1 MEGGPLH
8 TLHVGL
14 DLSRRRV
21 DVCLISDQ
29 RELVDDFLVPAD
41 RDGLYGLTRRVA
53 VYGEPVR
60 GIIESM
66 NGARFIHDELAAH
79 GWEVLVA
86 DAQKVKGWRPLA
98 CKTDKVDSRVLGELS
113 FRDLMPAIWLP
124 DPQLRGAR
132 ERSRVRLHLV
142 KHRTSLKN
150 RIHSTLM
157 AFGHQRPVS
166 DLFGVTGR
174 KLLDSLDVPEP
185 WRGHVDASLLLI
197 DQLERQIVE
206 IEREL
211 KRSGADHRYVPLLL
225 TAPGIGWVLA
235 FTIASEIGDIRFSS
249 PVKLTGY
256 TGLCPRVNQ
265 SGEMDRR
272 GRCPSTGLGICGGG

>member
-1 MEGGPLH
+1 
-8 TLHVGL
+8 
-14 DLSRRRV
+14 
-21 DVCLISDQ
+21 
-29 RELVDDFLVPAD
+29 
-41 RDGLYGLTRRVA
+41 
-53 VYGEPVR
+53 
-60 GIIESM
+60 M

-174 KLLDSLDVPEP
+174 KLLDNLDMPEP
-185 WRGHVDASLLLI
+185 WRGHIDASLLLI
-197 DQLERQIVE
+197 RVLHLSAGQMR
-206 IEREL
+206 R
-211 KRSGADHRYVPLLL
+211 RPTTDHRGGLRHGRSSGSPSR
-225 TAPGIGWVLA
+225 LA
-235 FTIASEIGDIRFSS
+235 
-249 PVKLTGY
+249 
-256 TGLCPRVNQ
+256 
-265 SGEMDRR
+265 
-272 GRCPSTGLGICGGG
+272 GRTRLSGGGGSKLRRPELGLTTSERYVRGVACSACSSSR

>member
-1 MEGGPLH
+1 
-8 TLHVGL
+8 
-14 DLSRRRV
+14 
-21 DVCLISDQ
+21 
-29 RELVDDFLVPAD
+29 
-41 RDGLYGLTRRVA
+41 
-53 VYGEPVR
+53 
-60 GIIESM
+60 
-66 NGARFIHDELAAH
+66 
-79 GWEVLVA
+79 
-86 DAQKVKGWRPLA
+86 LA

-113 FRDLMPAIWLP
+113 FRDLVPAIWLP
-124 DPQLRGAR
+124 DPQLRGGR
-132 ERSRVRLHLV
+132 ERSRFRLHLV

-150 RIHSTLM
+150 RIQSTLM
-157 AFGHQRPVS
+157 AFGHQCPVS

-197 DQLERQIVE
+197 DQIERQIVE

-225 TAPGIGWVLA
+225 TAPGIGRVLA
-235 FTIASEIGDIRFSS
+235 FTIASEIGDIGRFSS

-272 GRCPSTGLGICGGG
+272 GPLSKHGPRYLRWGPMEAAIAASSHPLYRERYQRTKRRLGKQRGPRVAQIEPARTLAEAIWYMLTRNQPFAPAGAINRLAA